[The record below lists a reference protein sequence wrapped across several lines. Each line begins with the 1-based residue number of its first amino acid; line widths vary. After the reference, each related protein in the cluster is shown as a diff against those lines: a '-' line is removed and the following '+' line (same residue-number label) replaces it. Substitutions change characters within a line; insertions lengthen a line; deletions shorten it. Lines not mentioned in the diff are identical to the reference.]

1 MTYSVLKVPLN
12 PNQPTNSKQVVEC
25 GDSVIR
31 ITYFTVAS
39 ADQNDTGIIFICTG
53 HFHHNVASEICVNLS
68 RKSVKYCGTS
78 LSYFHFYAA
87 KEMAV
92 NKLLQ
97 YVKKCIA

>member
-1 MTYSVLKVPLN
+1 MHRPFCNRQWHYIV
-12 PNQPTNSKQVVEC
+12 TNEYSKQVVEC

-39 ADQNDTGIIFICTG
+39 ADENDTGIIFICTG
-53 HFHHNVASEICVNLS
+53 HFHHNVAGEICANLS

-78 LSYFHFYAA
+78 FHVYLA